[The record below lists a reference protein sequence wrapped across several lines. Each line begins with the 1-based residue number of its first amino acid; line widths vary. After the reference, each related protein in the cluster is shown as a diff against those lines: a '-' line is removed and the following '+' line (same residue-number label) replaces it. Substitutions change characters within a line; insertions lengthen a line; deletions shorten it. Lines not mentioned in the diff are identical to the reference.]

1 MSVPFKVLAR
11 ARRLEPRHWRLLGSA
26 VAGLASANALLLWGS
41 FERAIRFGA
50 VPLGRPRPGVDAE
63 TVVWAVRAAGRRVP
77 LRAMCIEQ
85 GIVAQRLMRR
95 AGIDARLHYGA
106 RPASEDPKLSA
117 HVWISVGGTVVLGG
131 EEASGFAEVA
141 AFP

>member
-1 MSVPFKVLAR
+1 MNVHFKTLAR
-11 ARRLEPRHWRLLGSA
+11 ARRLGARQWRLLTSA
-26 VAGLASANALLLWGS
+26 VAGLACANALLLWGS

-50 VPLGRPRPGVDAE
+50 VPLGPRRPGVDVE
-63 TVVWAVRAAGRRVP
+63 SVLWAVRAAGRRVP

-106 RPASEDPKLSA
+106 RPGSEGPKLSA
-117 HVWISVGGTVVLGG
+117 HVWVSVGGSVVLGG
-131 EEASGFAEVA
+131 EEAAGFAEVA
-141 AFP
+141 VFP